1 MGKAEKVNAHSR
13 PHGMPLTDTRRQR
26 LSVNAHLVKS
36 VRARAREGEC
46 GGWNRDARE
55 KRVFLASS
63 LVFEA
68 NLIRLNCILGRII
81 TDA

>member
-1 MGKAEKVNAHSR
+1 MECRSR
-13 PHGMPLTDTRRQR
+13 TRVGNDYPLTLD
-26 LSVNAHLVKS
+26 AHLVKS

-46 GGWNRDARE
+46 DGWNRGARE